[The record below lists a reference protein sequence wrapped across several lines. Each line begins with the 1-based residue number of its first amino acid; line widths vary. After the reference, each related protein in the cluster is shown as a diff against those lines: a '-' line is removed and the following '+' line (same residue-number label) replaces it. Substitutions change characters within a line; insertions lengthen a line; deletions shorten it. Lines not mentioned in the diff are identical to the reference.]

1 MPASGEPSPGRALR
15 IAALGSPHRMQIH
28 PTESTTRCRHL
39 GVPKNDRHPA
49 SNFQPQARSIWA
61 ASVRL
66 TASHPA
72 SGSRFKFPLSLR
84 SYIVRAFGRCMRCC
98 EESSDAS
105 WSAGGRTRRR
115 PSSMRIRP
123 PQGDRWRVVS
133 GRAAFARRLWGT
145 AIRTRCSTGFF
156 FCVSR
161 PHMMHAARACARIDS
176 IPR

>member
-15 IAALGSPHRMQIH
+15 IAALRSLHRVQIH
-28 PTESTTRCRHL
+28 PTESTTRCLHL

-49 SNFQPQARSIWA
+49 SNCQPRVRSIWA

-72 SGSRFKFPLSLR
+72 SASRFKFPLSLR

-156 FCVSR
+156 FCVAR
-161 PHMMHAARACARIDS
+161 RHMTHAARACARIDS